1 MNNYSIGEKLKTLRK
16 TQKLTQQAVSD
27 RVGIK
32 RSTISN
38 YEIDRRTP
46 SLIDLKRLAAFYGVG
61 LDYFGV
67 TTTDDVAEII
77 ARARNVFECPDV
89 SEQTKND
96 LYKELA
102 KLYLKLK

>member
-77 ARARNVFECPDV
+77 ARARNVFESPEV
-89 SEQTKND
+89 SEETKNE